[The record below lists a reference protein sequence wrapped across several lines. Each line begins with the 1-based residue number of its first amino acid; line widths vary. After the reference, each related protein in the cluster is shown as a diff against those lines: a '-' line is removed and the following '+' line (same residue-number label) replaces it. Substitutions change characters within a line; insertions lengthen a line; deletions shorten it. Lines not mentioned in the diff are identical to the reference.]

1 MPMPHNPLVEDLL
14 ALADVLVALSGRG
27 SFLQAA
33 LRRSVSTAYYALFH
47 ALCTLCSD
55 SLVRWSRTDLV
66 DRTYRSLDHGT
77 ARRRLAALASTSSSG
92 SSIKRVSTLFSLMQD
107 QRNDADYERPRV
119 LLSRNEAVL
128 SIRNAREAIELL
140 TAMDDDARRQLAVEL
155 LVAKAR

>member
-33 LRRSVSTAYYALFH
+33 LRRSVSTSYYALFH

-140 TAMDDDARRQLAVEL
+140 TAMDDDARRRLAVEL